1 MSALASLV
9 VARTARSYDTFF
21 WFILE
26 VALFLQPERQNFKF
40 LNEHYLVIHLIQ
52 IALTC
57 PLKKKKLLGH
67 A

>member
-1 MSALASLV
+1 MIL
-9 VARTARSYDTFF
+9 FF

-57 PLKKKKLLGH
+57 PLKKKNFWAMHEACGSSQ
-67 A
+67 ARDQT